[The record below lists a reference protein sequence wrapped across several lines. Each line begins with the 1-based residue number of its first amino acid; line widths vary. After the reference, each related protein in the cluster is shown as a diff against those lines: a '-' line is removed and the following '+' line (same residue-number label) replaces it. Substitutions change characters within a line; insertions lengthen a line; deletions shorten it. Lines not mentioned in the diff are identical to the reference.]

1 MKNETYIKL
10 TQVGGS
16 EVYINHMLIIAMSPD
31 KDKTFI
37 TTMSNKTF
45 IVNETID
52 EIFTIINKAKMWT
65 TINYNTT
72 TTNSTANIQI

>member
-1 MKNETYIKL
+1 MKNENYIKL

-16 EVYINHMLIIAMSPD
+16 EVYINYQLIIAMSPD

-45 IVNETID
+45 IVTETVD

-65 TINYNTT
+65 IMNYNTS
-72 TTNSTANIQI
+72 TTNSTATI